1 MHSERLLFLWYGDER
16 LNEAIS
22 ANGSKLLQRLLV
34 VRELD
39 GAIQIPQQRHGVVV
53 TGLGALRRVLL

>member
-1 MHSERLLFLWYGDER
+1 
-16 LNEAIS
+16 
-22 ANGSKLLQRLLV
+22 LQRLLV